1 VKPVSARD
9 WVGVLG
15 AILGAFMAVLDI
27 QITNASLK
35 DVTGALGSTLDEGS
49 WISTSYL
56 TTEIIIIPLS
66 GWIASILGVRRYLLA
81 TAVLFLGFSTLCGLS
96 WNLESMIAFRA
107 FQGLTGGALI
117 PLAFQIILTKLPP
130 PKRPMGFALF
140 GITATFAP
148 SIGPTIGGWLTESY
162 GWQFIF
168 FLNIVPGLLL
178 IGATWFALE
187 RTPMQLERIRGG
199 DGWGIFTMAIGLAA
213 LTVFLEEGERKD
225 WFGSPFICRMGA
237 TALVMLTAF
246 LVIELWV
253 APRPLLNLRLF
264 RDRNFA
270 LGSVINVCLG
280 VGLYASAYVLP
291 LYLAQVQ
298 GYNSLEIGRTIMWSG
313 LPQLFLMP
321 LVPKLMARFDSRKLI
336 AVGLAIFGASCFM
349 NYFLDADVAY
359 DQLRFSQVLRACGQP
374 LIMVP
379 VSSLAMADVA
389 PENAGSASGL
399 FNMMRNLGGSVG
411 IALTSALLTQRE
423 HLHSNRLG
431 EAISLYNPLTRER
444 LDALGSSFVARG
456 FDSASAT
463 RMALGALDGTVRK
476 QAYLQAYGDCFFLI
490 GVTLCL
496 AVTATFAAKR
506 AAAAGG
512 AAGAH

>member
-1 VKPVSARD
+1 MKVSARD

-15 AILGAFMAVLDI
+15 AILGAFMAVLDV

-35 DVTGALGSTLDEGS
+35 DVTGALGATLDEGS

-56 TTEIIIIPLS
+56 TTEIIVIPLS
-66 GWIASILGVRRYLLA
+66 GWIASIFGVRRYLLT
-81 TAVLFLGFSTLCGLS
+81 TASLFLLFSTLCGLA

-107 FQGLTGGALI
+107 LQGLTGGALI
-117 PLAFQIILTKLPP
+117 PLAFQIILTKLPG

-140 GITATFAP
+140 GVTATFAP
-148 SIGPTIGGWLTESY
+148 SIGPTVGGWLTETY
-162 GWQFIF
+162 GWPLIF
-168 FLNIVPGLLL
+168 FINLVPGFLLL
-178 IGATWFALE
+178 GSTSWALE
-187 RTPMQLERIRGG
+187 RTPVALEKIRGG
-199 DGWGIFTMAIGLAA
+199 DWWGMATMATGLAA

-225 WFGSPFICRMGA
+225 WFGSPLICRMA
-237 TALVMLTAF
+237 VVAFVMLTAF

-264 RDRNFA
+264 KDRNFA
-270 LGSVINVCLG
+270 LGSVINVSLG

-298 GYNSLEIGRTIMWSG
+298 GYNALQIGSTIMWAG
-313 LPQLFLMP
+313 VPQLFLMP
-321 LVPKLMARFDSRKLI
+321 LVPKLMTRVDGRVLI
-336 AVGLAIFGASCFM
+336 AAGLAIFGASCFM
-349 NYFLDADVAY
+349 NYHLDPDVAY
-359 DQLRFSQVLRACGQP
+359 DQLRASQVLRACGQP

-379 VSSLAMADVA
+379 VSSLAMAGVA
-389 PENAGSASGL
+389 PANAGSASGL

-431 EAISLYNPLTRER
+431 EMVSLYNPLARAR
-444 LDALGSSFVARG
+444 LDAIAQGFVARG
-456 FDSASAT
+456 YDATSAA
-463 RMALGALDGTVRK
+463 RMALGTVD
-476 QAYLQAYGDCFFLI
+476 QAVRRQSFLQAYGDCFFLI
-490 GVTLCL
+490 GITLVA
-496 AVTATFAAKR
+496 AVGATLFAR
-506 AAAAGG
+506 RSSGPG